1 MATIGGRMK
10 QNRDENISLHD
21 LFQIIGNQM
30 TTRDIRVL
38 KFLYTGIL
46 SDELKD
52 KINDGYTF
60 LLALEK
66 IGKVDESNFKHL
78 LHALRIITRHDLI
91 QYVNLRKRKTG
102 SLSILAV
109 CQLRGLH
116 GRNCE
121 NNSVISPCFRLILSV
136 YPCGQTMAPCQC
148 AWHAIILKILNGLSL
163 KESY

>member
-1 MATIGGRMK
+1 MATIGGRIK

-102 SLSILAV
+102 SQSALAV
-109 CQLRGLH
+109 
-116 GRNCE
+116 
-121 NNSVISPCFRLILSV
+121 
-136 YPCGQTMAPCQC
+136 
-148 AWHAIILKILNGLSL
+148 
-163 KESY
+163 